1 MDGRPVN
8 TPRSF
13 PAAPGSEPLLE
24 DLKAYWMALGVTD
37 SGLALSL
44 SEQTLRRL
52 PDLPDNGEST
62 ERAIIA
68 AGELL
73 DDRLAA
79 ALDLPRPSPALRA
92 ARAALLSHAVPDW
105 PAVLFAPPSAAKPAL
120 ERLRAAIAEPTPAP
134 RPALMP
140 TQRIE
145 LFSLGFPLRWV
156 QRLFGV
162 STTR

>member
-1 MDGRPVN
+1 MN
-8 TPRSF
+8 TLRYSLS
-13 PAAPGSEPLLE
+13 APGSEPLLE

-37 SGLALSL
+37 LSLALAL

-52 PDLPDNGEST
+52 PDRPDDEESSA
-62 ERAIIA
+62 RAIIA

-92 ARAALLSHAVPDW
+92 ARAALLSSAVPEW
-105 PAVLFAPPSAAKPAL
+105 PSILFAPPSAAKPAL
-120 ERLRAAIAEPTPAP
+120 ERLRVAIAEPTPAP
-134 RPALMP
+134 NPAPMP

-145 LFSLGFPLRWV
+145 LFSLWFPLRWM
-156 QRLFGV
+156 QRLLGV
-162 STTR
+162 STAR